1 MKSTYIRVENEIFE
15 VSEKDRMSFNEA
27 EGMPNK
33 TGYIV
38 NSKFVDDLVIKDK
51 SENLEDLIEGYMLI
65 DGRGDNPKTFHY
77 FSLEDLKI
85 DFGEE
90 NLIEKGIIVYG
101 LVFDDISRKPVIVA
115 TLNKKG
121 ELKVI

>member
-1 MKSTYIRVENEIFE
+1 MKSIYIRVENEIFE
-15 VSEKDRMSFNEA
+15 VSEKDRMAVIEV
-27 EGMPNK
+27 EGIPK
-33 TGYIV
+33 RTGYIV

-90 NLIEKGIIVYG
+90 DLIEKGIIVYG
-101 LVFDDISRKPVIVA
+101 LVFDDVSRKPVIVA
-115 TLNKKG
+115 SLTKKG
-121 ELKVI
+121 KLKVI